1 MSFYSVHIP
10 QKPNQDPVAI
20 DASTCVFREKSEALK
35 VLKQHK
41 DARLRVFSNTDDAE
55 NYAESGYEVCQTKY
69 SDIKSSSPVSL
80 DKPAYRAPTKQELT
94 EFRKVIESG
103 DCNKVYNIIWD
114 NPRFLI
120 SAGDTPTSL
129 KEGYRYNAMHICAL
143 NKKSQIAALI
153 LDTISNLNFIE
164 LVCGKKNQKVCI
176 EASAILLDY
185 FLNTPEKGRCET
197 PLHLAVKIGAVEV
210 VEVLTS
216 YRQCKMTLNNDGL
229 LPKDII
235 CSRDSGASPE
245 LKEKI
250 ASLLEERFYVPVIRS
265 ANNAVPPTIGQPFST
280 KNPPNLNSDPM
291 SPEVEIQAV
300 AGPMNKEQAVNF
312 CRRWKTPPRL
322 STNSL
327 PLPNSPFKSPVRC
340 STPTKLTPKSLTN
353 SFSITPNRKYLQNNK
368 QSHDTIDN
376 CDSPLHNTNN
386 LSYNNKEQQQL
397 IEDNNNGSNYE
408 NGINPNCLTPY
419 RKKDLFSKFRENNI
433 PSPIVLNFNDS
444 LTSNTL
450 LAERA
455 CDPYDSPGFKERH
468 LKLMDA
474 EKGFE
479 IIGRELAKEQN
490 VEWKEYWD
498 FLGIFIDIASDKG
511 LEKFENFLAQK
522 DKQSKKPP
530 ADAFVVVNNKNK
542 ELLLDD
548 LCTALD
554 KLSLRTE
561 ASHSGLDYDKS
572 IANNAPQ
579 LTMPYTCVEKS
590 LQVFAKRMTKNL
602 LHNIDSIVSIND
614 AFLSE
619 LKRLKSLIVSFMDD
633 VRFLNV
639 NFTKVHSRFAFL
651 IASYLNDAQGV
662 DATNKIKIQKCLQ
675 QIISSPGDKKEHLQ
689 CVCNKIMYYM
699 DKNVG
704 IIQPENLKTEE
715 NCMQTWLKESHCDCK
730 WDSVL
735 SRRESRRSRIESRK
749 ARSPAPPTNSVD
761 AVSLSHEWRSKSEVL
776 DNSVNDDDDE
786 NEDVFWSD
794 LGSDDDGDE
803 CFVTPPESPSELS
816 VDSVDT
822 EDYHLFLL
830 GNEPTKRDLDVLNAI
845 FHVDINKETH
855 PHIYTWKAAVLKYS
869 NEEMDRFPSP
879 SAIVKKSLSFSITDR
894 LPTPR
899 TLFNSPLRPSS
910 AMKNKTLENHLYFK
924 ENRKDGSF
932 TMSDANENSTCSEL
946 AWMNVST

>member
-10 QKPNQDPVAI
+10 QKPSLDPVVNNGRA
-20 DASTCVFREKSEALK
+20 CVFRVKSEALK

-41 DARLRVFSNTDDAE
+41 DARLKVFSNTDDAE
-55 NYAESGYEVCQTKY
+55 NYAETGYEVCQSKY
-69 SDIKSSSPVSL
+69 SDIKASSPVNL
-80 DKPAYRAPTKQELT
+80 EKPAYRAPTKQELT

-103 DCNKVYNIIWD
+103 DCDKVYTKIWD

-120 SAGDTPTSL
+120 SSGDTPTSL

-143 NKKSQIAALI
+143 NRKSQIAALI
-153 LDTISNLNFIE
+153 LETVSNLAFIE
-164 LVCGKKNQKVCI
+164 LVYGKKNQKVCI
-176 EASAILLDY
+176 EASAIILDY
-185 FLNTPEKGRCET
+185 FLNMPEKGRCET
-197 PLHLAVKIGAVEV
+197 PLHLAAKIGAVEV

-216 YRQCKMTLNNDGL
+216 YRQCKMTLNNEGL

-235 CSRDSGASPE
+235 CSRDPNGSPE
-245 LKEKI
+245 LREKI

-265 ANNAVPPTIGQPFST
+265 ANNTVPPTIGQPFST
-280 KNPPNLNSDPM
+280 NNPPNLNSDPM

-300 AGPMNKEQAVNF
+300 AGPMNKEQAKKF
-312 CRRWKTPPRL
+312 CRRWKTPPRM
-322 STNSL
+322 SGNSL
-327 PLPNSPFKSPVRC
+327 PLPDSPFKSPVRFS
-340 STPTKLTPKSLTN
+340 STPTKLTPKSINN
-353 SFSITPNRKYLQNNK
+353 SFPLTPNRKYVLNNK
-368 QSHDTIDN
+368 QSQNIDETDLN
-376 CDSPLHNTNN
+376 NTNN
-386 LSYNNKEQQQL
+386 SSFNNKL
-397 IEDNNNGSNYE
+397 IEDNNNGGTYE
-408 NGINPNCLTPY
+408 NGLLNSNCLTTPY
-419 RKKDLFSKFRENNI
+419 RKKDLFSMFRENNI
-433 PSPIVLNFNDS
+433 ASPIILNFNDS
-444 LTSNTL
+444 ITSNTL
-450 LAERA
+450 LADRT
-455 CDPYDSPGFKERH
+455 CGDPYDSPGFKERH

-498 FLGIFIDIASDKG
+498 FLGIFVDIASEKG
-511 LEKFENFLAQK
+511 LKKFEHFLAQK
-522 DKQSKKPP
+522 DKENKPQV
-530 ADAFVVVNNKNK
+530 AVVNNKNK
-542 ELLLDD
+542 ELLDD

-554 KLSLRTE
+554 KLNLRTE
-561 ASHSGLDYDKS
+561 TQSTVEYDNDRQIYNKS

-633 VRFLNV
+633 ARFLNV

-651 IASYLNDAQGV
+651 IASYLNDAQGI
-662 DATNKIKIQKCLQ
+662 DTNNKSKIQKCLQ
-675 QIISSPGDKKEHLQ
+675 QIISSPGDRKEHLQ
-689 CVCNKIMYYM
+689 CVCNKMLFYM
-699 DKNVG
+699 DGNIG

-715 NCMQTWLKESHCDCK
+715 NCMQTWLKESKCDCK

-749 ARSPAPPTNSVD
+749 ARSPPPPMNRVD
-761 AVSLSHEWRSKSEVL
+761 DVKSKEWRSHSTDTL
-776 DNSVNDDDDE
+776 DSSVDDDDDG
-786 NEDVFWSD
+786 EDVFWSD

-845 FHVDINKETH
+845 FHVDINKETY
-855 PHIYTWKAAVLKYS
+855 PYIYSWKAAVLRYS
-869 NEEMDRFPSP
+869 NEEMDHFPSP
-879 SAIVKKSLSFSITDR
+879 SAIVKKSLSFSITER

-899 TLFNSPLRPSS
+899 SLFNSPSRPSS
-910 AMKNKTLENHLYFK
+910 ILKNKTMENLILYR
-924 ENRKDGSF
+924 ENRKDVSF
-932 TMSDANENSTCSEL
+932 TSPDANENSTCSEL